1 MSAVLNGRPQPH
13 QPQRKQLSDQLDRF
27 DAILDGLAEGL
38 NGAIADAAR
47 EGTRLAVKDAI
58 VEILSNPDLKAV
70 IQSAGPIPVPELT
83 PRPKPE
89 SAWENLKTPLRNARA
104 AVAAA
109 TEAARTVVGRQFRS
123 IGRLAAGAGGSLTTA
138 WKIKV
143 AVLAT
148 AAVGVVAGLGG
159 FYAAPHISMVLS
171 ATAGAFVALTIRTAI
186 WVRTTLKMFL
196 PV

>member
-1 MSAVLNGRPQPH
+1 MSTLLQNGRPPSQPPH
-13 QPQRKQLSDQLDRF
+13 RKQLSDQLDRF

-70 IQSAGPIPVPELT
+70 IHSARPIPVPD
-83 PRPKPE
+83 PPPP
-89 SAWENLKTPLRNARA
+89 SAWENLKTLLRNARA

-123 IGRLAAGAGGSLTTA
+123 IGRLAAGAGGSVITA